1 MSNQRKD
8 AWSRREF
15 LSTAA
20 LAGAGTLLGL
30 RSDTLAAEP
39 PQAEKVYRLG
49 YLFVGLQPPKEFLE
63 AMGRLGYVE
72 GKNIIFE
79 FRSAEG
85 KEERLPALA
94 AELVRLNVDVIVAPG
109 VRPALAA
116 KDATKTIPVV
126 YMGGNDPVAL
136 GLAASWARPG
146 GNVTGITEISHEL
159 TGKRLELLK
168 EAFPKTSGVA
178 VLVRVGGRS
187 GASRLKEIEVQAKA
201 MRLKLQSLE
210 VRGAS
215 DFDKAFS
222 TLAKNQSLALIEVP
236 NALFHANR
244 KRIVELAAQKRLP
257 AIFHSRDFVDA
268 GGLMC
273 YGESTVETLRRLVTY
288 VDKILKGRKPA
299 DLPIEGPMRIE
310 FIVNLKAAKQIG
322 VTIAPNV
329 LVRAN
334 EVIR

>member
-1 MSNQRKD
+1 MSNRSSD
-8 AWSRREF
+8 RWSRRQF
-15 LSTAA
+15 LITAA
-20 LAGAGTLLGL
+20 TAGAGALLGL
-30 RSDTLAAEP
+30 QSESRAAEP
-39 PQAEKVYRLG
+39 PQAGKVYRLG

-63 AMGRLGYVE
+63 AMGRHDYVE

-85 KEERLPALA
+85 REERLPALA

-109 VRPALAA
+109 VLPAQAA

-126 YMGGNDPVAL
+126 YTGGIDPVAV

-178 VLVRVGGRS
+178 VLVRVGARS
-187 GASRLKEIEVQAKA
+187 GASQLKEIEVEAKA
-201 MRLKLQSLE
+201 LRLKLQSLE

-268 GGLMC
+268 GGLMY
-273 YGESTVETLRRLVTY
+273 YGESTVETLRRLVIY
-288 VDKILKGRKPA
+288 VDKILKGRKPD
-299 DLPIEGPMRIE
+299 DLPIEGPMRFE
-310 FIVNLKAAKQIG
+310 FVVNLKAAKQIG
-322 VTIAPNV
+322 VTIPPNV

>member
-1 MSNQRKD
+1 MSKRSNEQYT
-8 AWSRREF
+8 RREF
-15 LSTAA
+15 LSAT
-20 LAGAGTLLGL
+20 LAGTGALLGFP
-30 RSDTLAAEP
+30 SEPSTAEL
-39 PQAEKVYRLG
+39 PQAGKVYRLG

-63 AMGRLGYVE
+63 AMGTLGYVD

-109 VRPALAA
+109 VLPAQAA

-126 YMGGNDPVAL
+126 YTGGIDPVAV

-168 EAFPKTSGVA
+168 EAFPKTSSVA
-178 VLVRVGGRS
+178 VLVRVGGR
-187 GASRLKEIEVQAKA
+187 GVASRLKEIEVEAKA
-201 MRLKLQSLE
+201 FGLKLQSLE

-222 TLAKNQSLALIEVP
+222 TLAKNRSLALIEVP

-244 KRIVELAAQKRLP
+244 KRIVELAIQKRLP

-299 DLPIEGPMRIE
+299 DLPIEGAMRFE
-310 FIVNLKAAKQIG
+310 FVVNLKAAKHID
-322 VTIAPNV
+322 VTIPPNV

>member
-15 LSTAA
+15 LDAA
-20 LAGAGTLLGL
+20 AIAGAGALLGL
-30 RSDTLAAEP
+30 SSEAIAAEP
-39 PQAEKVYRLG
+39 PQAGKVYRLG

-72 GKNIIFE
+72 GKNITFE

-109 VRPALAA
+109 ARPALAA

-126 YMGGNDPVAL
+126 YVGGNDPVAL

-159 TGKRLELLK
+159 TGKRLQLLK

-178 VLVRVGGRS
+178 VLVRLGGRRD
-187 GASRLKEIEVQAKA
+187 ASRLKEIEVEAKA
-201 MRLKLQSLE
+201 LRLKLQSLE

-244 KRIVELAAQKRLP
+244 KRIVELATQKRLP

-299 DLPIEGPMRIE
+299 DLPIEGPMRFE
-310 FIVNLKAAKQIG
+310 FVVNLKAAKQIG
-322 VTIAPNV
+322 VTIPPNV
-329 LVRAN
+329 LVRAK

>member
-1 MSNQRKD
+1 MHYVKGNG
-8 AWSRREF
+8 WSRREF

-20 LAGAGTLLGL
+20 LAGTGALLGFP
-30 RSDTLAAEP
+30 SEPGAAEP
-39 PQAEKVYRLG
+39 PPAGKIYRLG

-72 GKNIIFE
+72 GKNLVFE

-109 VRPALAA
+109 VLPAQAA
-116 KDATKTIPVV
+116 KDATKTVPIV
-126 YMGGNDPVAL
+126 YTGGADPVAV

-168 EAFPKTSGVA
+168 EAFPKTSGLA
-178 VLVRVGGRS
+178 VLVRVGGAGVTS
-187 GASRLKEIEVQAKA
+187 QLKEIEVEAKA
-201 MRLKLQSLE
+201 LRLKPQSLE

-222 TLAKNQSLALIEVP
+222 TLAKNQSLSLIEVP

-244 KRIVELAAQKRLP
+244 KRIVELATQKRLP

-273 YGESTVETLRRLVTY
+273 YGENTVETLRRLVIY
-288 VDKILKGRKPA
+288 VDKILKGRR
-299 DLPIEGPMRIE
+299 DLPIEGPMRFE
-310 FIVNLKAAKQIG
+310 FVVNLKAAKQIG